1 MRTLFHQ
8 LATSGSG
15 VIPLPAAVEWMRAR
29 LANRAD
35 SEHKQVLVRIAITSL
50 FSIYLGWHLGYG
62 AGSPQLFAVW
72 LILLGELLL
81 SLAMFVAILYNPGI
95 SHFRRWIGMLVD
107 YSAIGAVMTLQGET
121 ASPLYGVY
129 LWVTIGNGLRFGN
142 RYLYYATAL
151 SSLSFLVMMQI
162 TPFWQRSPYLSW
174 GLLTGAAAV
183 PLYFASLLKALTKA
197 IEDARRANEAK
208 SRFLA
213 NMSHEL
219 RTPLNGILAMAE
231 LLSASRLQKDQRES
245 ADMIQTSAQTLLLL
259 IDEVLDIS
267 AIEAGKMRRHD
278 QDFDLTG
285 LLSRVYRMLMP
296 QAQSKGLDLHVDTD
310 IRVPGRLH
318 GDVNHLTQI
327 LLNLLQNAVKFTQQ
341 GSVTL
346 QVREL
351 SRDSERIC
359 LLISV
364 RDTGIGIPEEA
375 RVRIFKPFEQ
385 VDSGRDRRF
394 GGSGLGT
401 TIAKSLTELMGGT
414 IGVEPNPGGGTHFW
428 VELPFKFCAPQ
439 QNSEPTEALHSP
451 GQNSTFKAVAVPGG
465 GKVRD
470 GSANVIDFEDPF
482 LRHRLRV
489 RSMKIVVA
497 DDQPANRIVLQRLLE
512 RAGHSTVIAEDGERV
527 LDILAQSPPDL
538 IFVDLHMPGLSGV
551 DVIRQARVMQA
562 GQSTRTPIIVLSAD
576 ATVESMKEAKRAG
589 AFLYM
594 TKPISLS
601 KLLDTLASVASEVQ
615 PSAAIDI
622 DGGAALKA
630 SDIGG
635 KAVDSA
641 ASVLEELAGM
651 GLGEQFIREFVEQC
665 LRDIGRC
672 MIQLQQASANADYD
686 GMRDAAHAM
695 RGVAENIGA
704 IRLVERCRAVM
715 RIESVQLANHAGQL
729 TRDLDSL
736 VEQTAREIHAQ
747 LPGILS
753 PDLGRADPKP
763 GPDAM

>member
-1 MRTLFHQ
+1 M
-8 LATSGSG
+8 
-15 VIPLPAAVEWMRAR
+15 IPLPAAVEWIRAR

-35 SEHKQVLVRIAITSL
+35 TEHEQVLVRIAITSL
-50 FSIYLGWHLGYG
+50 FCAYLGWHVGDDSS
-62 AGSPQLFAVW
+62 SPQLFAVW

-81 SLAMFVAILYNPGI
+81 SLGLFAAILFNPNI
-95 SHFRRWIGMLVD
+95 SHFRRWIGMLAD
-107 YSAIGAVMTLQGET
+107 YAAIGAVMTLQGET
-121 ASPLYGVY
+121 ASPLYSVY

-151 SSLSFLVMMQI
+151 STLSLLVMMQI
-162 TPFWQRSPYLSW
+162 TPYWQHSPYLSW
-174 GLLTGAAAV
+174 GLLAGAAAV
-183 PLYFASLLKALTKA
+183 PMYFASLLKALTKA
-197 IEDARRANEAK
+197 IADARRANEAK

-231 LLSASRLQKDQRES
+231 LLAASKLQKDQRES
-245 ADMIQTSAQTLLLL
+245 ADIIQTSAQTLLLL

-278 QDFDLTG
+278 QDFDLSE

-310 IRVPGRLH
+310 IRVPGHLH
-318 GDVNHLTQI
+318 GDINHLTQI

-351 SRDSERIC
+351 SRDSEKIC

-414 IGVEPNPGGGTHFW
+414 IGVEHNPGGGTHFW

-439 QNSEPTEALHSP
+439 SKSEPGKTSQGPEHGTS
-451 GQNSTFKAVAVPGG
+451 SEG
-465 GKVRD
+465 GKPVGKIGDR
-470 GSANVIDFEDPF
+470 SANVIDFEDPF

-512 RAGHSTVIAEDGERV
+512 RAGHSTVFAEDGERV
-527 LDILAQSPPDL
+527 LDILSQSPPDL
-538 IFVDLHMPGLSGV
+538 VFMDLHMPGLSGV

-594 TKPISLS
+594 TKPISLP
-601 KLLDTLASVASEVQ
+601 KLLDTLSNVASEVVQ
-615 PSAAIDI
+615 PVAARVGDSS
-622 DGGAALKA
+622 DAAGAP
-630 SDIGG
+630 DDDG
-635 KAVDSA
+635 KAVDGA

-665 LRDIGRC
+665 LRDISRC

-686 GMRDAAHAM
+686 GMREAAHAM

-715 RIESVQLANHAGQL
+715 GIDSSQLAKQASQL

-736 VEQTAREIHAQ
+736 VEQSAREIHAQ

-753 PDLGRADPKP
+753 PDLGRAADPKP
-763 GPDAM
+763 GPDAL